1 MHRFARTLV
10 VWTLLLWLGAWP
22 GVGWV
27 APASAQEDELDCIDF
42 EFQEDAQAE
51 LDADPS
57 DPNNL
62 DTGDDGIAC
71 ALLPSRADETGGA
84 DATPAPAGD
93 DALDA
98 APTDERET
106 PGADDEG
113 GDAAARRQEREA
125 RRLARQQERDAAAEE
140 TPAADETT
148 ADDGGGN
155 AGDRERNRN
164 RDRDRDRDAVQ
175 SPVCDDFATQ
185 EEAQAAFDDDP
196 EGSVDL
202 DTNGDGFACFEGDDQ
217 PLPSEAD
224 AGTGGLFVCADFPT
238 QEEAQAAFDDDP
250 ENLIDLDTNGDGLA
264 CAEGDDEPLP
274 AEEPVNEVIAGDL
287 DCIDFEFQEE
297 AQAELDADPSDPYNL
312 DPSADGFACSEL
324 PSEDGT
330 VRVTTMPTTGTGVP
344 WHAGSKGAGMTIVIA
359 MLVGAAAW
367 FLRHGADA
375 IDES

>member
-1 MHRFARTLV
+1 MHRLARTLAA
-10 VWTLLLWLGAWP
+10 WTLILWLGFWF
-22 GVGWV
+22 GVGW
-27 APASAQEDELDCIDF
+27 ALPASAQADELDCIDF

-71 ALLPSRADETGGA
+71 ALLPSRAAETGGA

-98 APTDERET
+98 APTDESES
-106 PGADDEG
+106 PAANDGG

-125 RRLARQQERDAAAEE
+125 RRLARQQEREAAAEE
-140 TPAADETT
+140 TPAAEEN
-148 ADDGGGN
+148 GGGN
-155 AGDRERNRN
+155 AGDRQRNRN
-164 RDRDRDRDAVQ
+164 RDRNRDQDAGQ

-185 EEAQAAFDDDP
+185 EEAQAAVDDDP

-202 DTNGDGFACFEGDDQ
+202 DNNGDGFACFEGDDQ

-224 AGTGGLFVCADFPT
+224 AGTGGLFVCADFLT

-274 AEEPVNEVIAGDL
+274 EEEPVNEVTAGDL
-287 DCIDFEFQEE
+287 DCIDFQFQEE
-297 AQAELDADPSDPYNL
+297 AQAELDADPSDPFNL

-330 VRVTTMPTTGTGVP
+330 VRVTTMPTTGTGDA
-344 WHAGSKGAGMTIVIA
+344 WHAGNVGAAMTLVTA

-367 FLRHGADA
+367 CLRHGTDA
-375 IDES
+375 IDAP